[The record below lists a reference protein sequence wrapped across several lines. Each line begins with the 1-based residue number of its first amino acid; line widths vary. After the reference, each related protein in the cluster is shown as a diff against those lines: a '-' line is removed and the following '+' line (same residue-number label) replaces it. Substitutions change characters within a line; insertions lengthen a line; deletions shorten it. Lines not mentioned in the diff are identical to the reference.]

1 MMNAACLDWE
11 ALLLPELS
19 QASAPCGM
27 ILWVLNMASMT
38 FTPATFSGEFMTTV
52 LLSAST
58 ILPPQHHSRFITLS
72 VVSSTRPRH
81 IPKA

>member
-1 MMNAACLDWE
+1 
-11 ALLLPELS
+11 
-19 QASAPCGM
+19 
-27 ILWVLNMASMT
+27 MT